1 MDVELFSNGK
11 FVYVDQLLE
20 GHREGEGRASGSCG
34 SGSGGQTVE
43 SVWQRSGGVSLSVRT
58 IGALCRSAPPD
69 PPVEPGFCRPP
80 PAPIAQ
86 SRVHTQSQAVLVVS
100 KFYSNSSESSVGSE
114 VKIKPSHRQKD
125 GISSVQSSTWASYQ
139 NSEI

>member
-1 MDVELFSNGK
+1 M
-11 FVYVDQLLE
+11 
-20 GHREGEGRASGSCG
+20 
-34 SGSGGQTVE
+34 E

-69 PPVEPGFCRPP
+69 PPVEPGFCRTP

-86 SRVHTQSQAVLVVS
+86 SIHSPRPSLRLKVLL
-100 KFYSNSSESSVGSE
+100 SSESAVGSE

-125 GISSVQSSTWASYQ
+125 GISSVQSSTQRLGLLSKQ
-139 NSEI
+139 